1 MVYDLSV
8 MRAKG
13 GKSFQIKCII
23 QRGHITA
30 MNSWVPASYFMENN
44 FLEVTKQHCEQ
55 AVQRKKGKETHCVEV
70 LARYVNLQH

>member
-1 MVYDLSV
+1 
-8 MRAKG
+8 
-13 GKSFQIKCII
+13 
-23 QRGHITA
+23 